1 MSKLDGAEVAPGLWV
16 GGLAFAEDWRSLERL
31 GVVRVLTVG
40 TRLQPHLAWAADCN
54 LTIKCYEIEDHP
66 CADLLG
72 TLPSA
77 LREIDKVMK
86 QRKEAKKAESPD
98 AGCGVLVHCAS
109 GISRSVS
116 VCMAW
121 LMLRK
126 KLSSEEAL
134 REVRKSRPQALPNHG
149 FLQSLRLLEKEG
161 DLKAAHKLWQ
171 KSNDISKDSRDRC
184 VAKLRDRADK
194 ATEQAAR
201 LEERLQRAADSEL
214 KRVVRRLRRLLQD
227 IEKLKPRTTIDD
239 NVAYSIRRTTA
250 EKVTHLLS
258 IWEPRVQYA
267 SEGHADQTEI
277 MDSVSDSWS
286 ADEDIEEVEE
296 IPSCEMRFFK
306 KVAVAL

>member
-1 MSKLDGAEVAPGLWV
+1 M
-16 GGLAFAEDWRSLERL
+16 
-31 GVVRVLTVG
+31 
-40 TRLQPHLAWAADCN
+40 
-54 LTIKCYEIEDHP
+54 
-66 CADLLG
+66 
-72 TLPSA
+72 
-77 LREIDKVMK
+77 
-86 QRKEAKKAESPD
+86 
-98 AGCGVLVHCAS
+98 HCAS

-149 FLQSLRLLEKEG
+149 FLQSLRLLETLPDLACLFNLLIFWVSKVFVVSFSQPNKTCRVSTFFLSPSAKPTKCHGFRRKEKEG

-227 IEKLKPRTTIDD
+227 TNT
-239 NVAYSIRRTTA
+239 
-250 EKVTHLLS
+250 
-258 IWEPRVQYA
+258 
-267 SEGHADQTEI
+267 
-277 MDSVSDSWS
+277 
-286 ADEDIEEVEE
+286 
-296 IPSCEMRFFK
+296 
-306 KVAVAL
+306 